1 MWVQMA
7 HGSGDSGCFSLSE
20 PPPHPPLFFFFSH
33 ISMHVSVCTHTH
45 PGVGGSLWELVSFH
59 RVGPRD
65 GTRGQGWHQAP
76 SSSEPLC
83 TPGRRGACP
92 PEHPPSLWPRVC
104 NVSCKPSS
112 MWARG
117 PVPGQMPT
125 SGKPSATV
133 SGQGKRWGQGAEG
146 GRASQPSA
154 SRRADGLGPK
164 P

>member
-7 HGSGDSGCFSLSE
+7 HGSGDSGCFPSLS
-20 PPPHPPLFFFFSH
+20 HPPTPLCFFFFTH
-33 ISMHVSVCTHTH
+33 FHACVCLHTH
-45 PGVGGSLWELVSFH
+45 APWGGGSLWELVSFH

-65 GTRGQGWHQAP
+65 GTRGQGWQQAP

-117 PVPGQMPT
+117 PGPGQMPT

-133 SGQGKRWGQGAEG
+133 SGQGKRWGQGAEV